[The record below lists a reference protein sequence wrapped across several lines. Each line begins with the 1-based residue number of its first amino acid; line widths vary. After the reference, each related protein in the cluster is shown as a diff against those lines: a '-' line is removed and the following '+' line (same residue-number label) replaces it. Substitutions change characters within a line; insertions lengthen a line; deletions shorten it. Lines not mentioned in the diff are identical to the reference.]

1 MTATKWKTAPWD
13 DVLLLENSLNE
24 EERMIRDQAAS
35 FCQSELMPGILEAN
49 RHEIFDRDLMSKM
62 GEMGFLGSTIDGY
75 DCAGVGYV
83 SYGLIAREVERVDS
97 GYRSAMS
104 VQSSL
109 VMYPIYAYGSDE
121 QKDKF
126 LPKLATAEWI
136 GCFGLTEPNSGS
148 DPSSMQTRAKAVD
161 GGYILNGTKMWITN
175 SPIADV
181 FVVWGKNDDGI
192 VRGFILEKEMK
203 GLSAP
208 KIEGSFL
215 FARRLPAK

>member
-1 MTATKWKTAPWD
+1 MSATKWKSAPWE
-13 DVLLLENSLNE
+13 DVLLFEEFLDE
-24 EERMIRDQAAS
+24 EERMIRDQARS
-35 FCQSELMPGILEAN
+35 FCQSELMPGIVEAN
-49 RHEIFDRDLMSKM
+49 RHEVFDRNLMNKM
-62 GEMGFLGSTIDGY
+62 GEMGFLGPTIEGY

-109 VMYPIYAYGSDE
+109 VMYPIYAYGSDP
-121 QKDKF
+121 QKEKY
-126 LPKLATAEWI
+126 LPKLASAELI

-148 DPSSMQTRAKAVD
+148 DPSSMQTRAKTVD

-181 FVVWGKNDDGI
+181 FVVWAKDDDGI
-192 VRGFILEKEMK
+192 IRGFILEKEMK
-203 GLSAP
+203 G
-208 KIEGSFL
+208 
-215 FARRLPAK
+215 